1 MANVNGI
8 LKIDGA
14 QKCDYVYFTKGALN
28 ETQKEAAENNDTLP
42 QWDINTMFSIGF
54 DNGLTAGNASTGS
67 AAIIGYDVYRE
78 KKGEDLVYVGTT
90 DALDTDIVDYG
101 VGNQWDVRYYI
112 YPKSDNFLGAPF
124 VTDWLHT
131 KFYGWQLLVCDHT
144 DTPDSYNLSAIYL
157 FDFNLANTSI
167 QNNTTINKF
176 QNFTQYLKVQRN
188 RTNCWSGQL
197 SALLGRYVYDYEQHY
212 GYYFENI
219 SMVEAIRTLSTET
232 RDMFLRDFDGFL
244 FRVQV
249 TSPVQLAQS
258 QHTSMN
264 EHTVTIEWTEVGSAD
279 GVMITDVIPSA

>member
-1 MANVNGI
+1 MANVEGI
-8 LKIDGA
+8 LKINGG
-14 QKCDYVYFTKGALN
+14 QVCDYVYFTKQGLDEKQA
-28 ETQKEAAENNDTLP
+28 EAAANNDVCP
-42 QWDINTMFSIGF
+42 PWDINTVFAVTF
-54 DNGLTAGNASTGS
+54 DNGLIAGNASTGS
-67 AAIIGYDVYRE
+67 QEILGYDVYRE
-78 KKGEDLVYVGTT
+78 KAGEDLVYIGTT
-90 DALDTDIVDYG
+90 DSLDTDIIDYG

-112 YPKSDNFLGAPF
+112 YPKNENYLGTPF

-144 DTPDSYNLSAIYL
+144 DVKNAYNLSAIYL
-157 FDFNLANTSI
+157 FDFNLANTNL

-176 QNFTQYLKVQRN
+176 QNFTQYLKIQRN

-197 SALLGRYVYDYEQHY
+197 SALLGRYVYDYDQKY

-232 RDMFLRDFDGFL
+232 RDMFLRDYDGFL
-244 FRVQV
+244 FKVQV

-279 GVMITDVIPSA
+279 GVMITDANG

>member
-1 MANVNGI
+1 MANITGTF
-8 LKIDGA
+8 KIYGG
-14 QKCDYVYFTKGALN
+14 QVCDYVYFTKQGLDPA
-28 ETQKEAAENNDTLP
+28 QAEAAQNNDVCP
-42 QWDINTMFSIGF
+42 PWDINTVFAVTF
-54 DNGLTAGNASTGS
+54 DNGLVAGNASTGS
-67 AAIIGYDVYRE
+67 QSILGYDVYRE
-78 KKGEDLVYVGTT
+78 KSGEDLVYIGTT
-90 DALDTDIVDYG
+90 DAADTDIIDYG

-112 YPKSDNFLGAPF
+112 YPKNENYLGTPF

-131 KFYGWQLLVCDHT
+131 KFYGWQLLVCDPKET
-144 DTPDSYNLSAIYL
+144 ANDYNLAAIYL
-157 FDFNLANTSI
+157 FDFNLANTNI

-176 QNFTQYLKVQRN
+176 QNFTQYLKIQRN

-197 SALLGRYVYDYEQHY
+197 SALLGRYVYDYDQHY

-232 RDMFLRDFDGFL
+232 RDMFLRDYDGFL
-244 FRVQV
+244 FKVQV

-279 GVMITDVIPSA
+279 GVMITDVV

>member
-1 MANVNGI
+1 MANITGTF
-8 LKIDGA
+8 KIYGG
-14 QKCDYVYFTKGALN
+14 QVCDYVYFTKQGLDDA
-28 ETQKEAAENNDTLP
+28 QAEAAENNDVCP
-42 QWDINTMFSIGF
+42 PWDINTVFAVTF
-54 DNGLTAGNASTGS
+54 DNGLIAGNASTGS
-67 AAIIGYDVYRE
+67 QSILGYDVYRE
-78 KKGEDLVYVGTT
+78 KSGEDLVYIGTT
-90 DALDTDIVDYG
+90 DAVDTDIIDYG

-112 YPKSDNFLGAPF
+112 YPKNENYLGTPF

-131 KFYGWQLLVCDHT
+131 KFYGWQLLVCDPT
-144 DTPDSYNLSAIYL
+144 EVANSYNLAAIYL
-157 FDFNLANTSI
+157 FDFNLANTNL

-176 QNFTQYLKVQRN
+176 QNFTQYLKIQRN

-197 SALLGRYVYDYEQHY
+197 SALLGRYVYNYDQHY

-232 RDMFLRDFDGFL
+232 RDMFLRDYDGFL

-258 QHTSMN
+258 QHTNMN

-279 GVMITDVIPSA
+279 GVMITDVNG